1 MIYDALNAR
10 ILKMKRLLF
19 GIFIMLLA
27 ACANRPGDAEIQRQ
41 VTERLLGEGGSLY
54 VVENFIKINGFDP
67 GQNVYVAE
75 VEYDLV
81 FQKSLADLALNL
93 RDSKDP
99 LLAGLDL
106 VALGIKYGQFQ
117 AGERRHRA
125 EKVTFHKTEQGWLLQ
140 NER

>member
-1 MIYDALNAR
+1 
-10 ILKMKRLLF
+10 MKRLLF
-19 GIFIMLLA
+19 AIFIMLLA
-27 ACANRPGDAEIQRQ
+27 ACANRPGDGDIERQ
-41 VTERLLGEGGSLY
+41 VNERLLREGGSLY
-54 VVENFIKINGFDP
+54 VVENFRKTNGFEP

-81 FQKSLADLALNL
+81 FQRSLADLAINL

-125 EKVTFHKTEQGWLLQ
+125 EKATFHKPEGGWLLQ
-140 NER
+140 DDR

>member
-1 MIYDALNAR
+1 
-10 ILKMKRLLF
+10 MKRRLFPILALL
-19 GIFIMLLA
+19 LLV
-27 ACANRPGDAEIQRQ
+27 ACANRPGDGDVQRQ
-41 VTERLLGEGGSLY
+41 VNERLLREGGSLY
-54 VVENFIKINGFDP
+54 VVENFIKTNGFDP